1 MKLIKLVNIKFHQL
15 LTKMSMPNIRATILD
30 ILGIDRYE
38 FIKSAISRF
47 YTAIEH
53 SSFFLEATALI
64 ELQKLRRQKT
74 SKKEI

>member
-15 LTKMSMPNIRATILD
+15 LTKMSMPKIRATILD

-38 FIKSAISRF
+38 FIKSAISRVN
-47 YTAIEH
+47 TAIEH

-64 ELQKLRRQKT
+64 ELQKLIRQKI
-74 SKKEI
+74 SKK

>member
-1 MKLIKLVNIKFHQL
+1 
-15 LTKMSMPNIRATILD
+15 MPKIRATILD

-38 FIKSAISRF
+38 FIKSAISRVN
-47 YTAIEH
+47 TAIEH
-53 SSFFLEATALI
+53 SFFLEAIALI